1 MDIKNAKKQIAES
14 VKAYLAKDEYGRY
27 LIPQYK
33 QRPLFLMG
41 PPGIGKTEIMS
52 QVASELGIGLLS
64 YSMTHHTR
72 QSALGLPIIKH
83 KNYFGREY
91 DVSEYTM
98 SEIIAAVYET
108 MTNSGVENGILF
120 LDEINCVSETL
131 TPVMLQFLQYKV
143 FGGHKIPEGWI
154 VVTAGNP
161 VEYNN
166 SVREFD
172 IVTWD
177 RLKRIDVEPSFDAWK
192 EYAYSAGIHSAVL
205 TYLEIKPQ
213 NFYKIETTVNG
224 KSFVTAR
231 GWDDMSR
238 MLSVYE
244 RCGMDADGCLI
255 SQYLQNKQIAEDF
268 AAYYELYKKYKSDYK
283 INEILSGNASDE
295 VKKRASQA
303 SFDERYSLL
312 GLLLEAVGNDAKKL
326 LRTENMYTAVME
338 KLKAFKENGGDI
350 KTELSDMVS
359 ETEKK
364 FEKLKAA
371 NSISAENDEV
381 FTMQISILKKYLA
394 AAENSKNTFDTGF
407 DTGFDTVRESFNADI
422 SAFKE
427 EVRLTRK
434 HFKNMFDFCE
444 EAFGE
449 SGREMLILVTE
460 LAANGMTAKYI
471 SAFGCPEYHR
481 HDKILMFHE
490 RRTEII
496 DEIDKLGLDE
506 IE

>member
-1 MDIKNAKKQIAES
+1 MDIKKAKKQIAES
-14 VKAYLAKDEYGRY
+14 VKAYLAKDGYGRY

-52 QVASELGIGLLS
+52 QVAAELGIGLLS

-83 KNYFGREY
+83 KNYFGKEY

-98 SEIIAAVYET
+98 SEIIAAVYDT
-108 MTNSGVENGILF
+108 MTESGLENGILF

-143 FGGHKIPEGWI
+143 FGAHKLPEGWI

-161 VEYNN
+161 AEYNN

-177 RLKRIDVEPSFDAWK
+177 RLKRIDIEPSFEAWK
-192 EYAYSAGIHSAVL
+192 EYAYTAGVHSAVL

-213 NFYKIETTVNG
+213 HFYKIESTVSG

-244 RCGMDADGCLI
+244 SCGMEADGGLV
-255 SQYLQNKQIAEDF
+255 SQYLQNKHIAEDF

-283 INEILSGNASDE
+283 INDILSGSVSDD
-295 VKKRASQA
+295 VKKRAA
-303 SFDERYSLL
+303 SAGFDERYSLL
-312 GLLLEAVGNDAKKL
+312 GLLLEAVGNDAKRL
-326 LRTENMYTAVME
+326 LRAEDIYTFVME
-338 KLKAFKENGGDI
+338 KLKQLKENGGDA
-350 KTELSDMVS
+350 KEYLAELIS
-359 ETEKK
+359 ETENKHNR
-364 FEKLKAA
+364 LKAA
-371 NSISAENDEV
+371 NSVSAENDTV
-381 FTMQISILKKYLA
+381 FAMQSDILRKYRSAADNAGENGFEAVKKL
-394 AAENSKNTFDTGF
+394 FD
-407 DTGFDTVRESFNADI
+407 SDI
-422 SAFKE
+422 LNFKE
-427 EVRLTRK
+427 DIRYVKT
-434 HFKNMFDFCE
+434 HFTNMFDFCE
-444 EAFGE
+444 EVFGA
-449 SGREMLILVTE
+449 SSRELLILVTE
-460 LAANGMTAKYI
+460 LAANAVTARYI
-471 SAFGCPEYHR
+471 SAFGCPEYHK
-481 HDKILMFHE
+481 HDKVLMFHE

-496 DEIDKLGLDE
+496 NEINRLGLDE
-506 IE
+506 ML

>member
-1 MDIKNAKKQIAES
+1 MDIKKAKKQIAES
-14 VKAYLAKDEYGRY
+14 VKAYLAKDGYGRY

-52 QVASELGIGLLS
+52 QVAAELGIGLLS

-83 KNYFGREY
+83 KNYFGKEY

-98 SEIIAAVYET
+98 SEIIAAVYDT
-108 MTNSGVENGILF
+108 MTESGLENGILF

-143 FGGHKIPEGWI
+143 FGAHKLPEGWI

-177 RLKRIDVEPSFDAWK
+177 RLKRIDVEPSFEAWK
-192 EYAYSAGIHSAVL
+192 EYAYTAGVHSAVL

-213 NFYKIETTVNG
+213 NFYKIEATVSG

-238 MLSVYE
+238 MLTVYE
-244 RCGMDADGCLI
+244 QCGMEADGGLV

-283 INEILSGNASDE
+283 INDILLGNADE
-295 VKKRASQA
+295 NIKKRAA
-303 SFDERYSLL
+303 SAAFDERYSLL

-326 LRTENMYTAVME
+326 LRTESVYTLVMD
-338 KLKAFKENGGDI
+338 KLKELKENGGDV
-350 KTELSDMVS
+350 KGFLSDSLS
-359 ETEKK
+359 EAEKK
-364 FEKLKAA
+364 HNRLKAA
-371 NSISAENDEV
+371 NSVSAENDDL
-381 FTMQISILKKYLA
+381 FAMQSKVLKYYIS
-394 AAENSKNTFDTGF
+394 AAENAGGNDFEAVKDC
-407 DTGFDTVRESFNADI
+407 FNNDI
-422 SAFKE
+422 SDFKAD
-427 EVRLTRK
+427 VAAAKT
-434 HFKNMFDFCE
+434 HFANMFDFCE
-444 EAFGE
+444 EVFG
-449 SGREMLILVTE
+449 SSSRELLILITE
-460 LAANGMTAKYI
+460 LAANAVTARYI
-471 SAFGCPEYHR
+471 SSFGCPEYHK
-481 HDKILMFHE
+481 HDKVLMFHE

-496 DEIDKLGLDE
+496 NEINKLDLE
-506 IE
+506 NME